1 MTASVT
7 VFDYAV
13 DCAVLTVKRAG
24 PPAEP
29 VDTPFTPEQAENWVR
44 DAITR
49 LARLPDAF
57 VTMHITDGNMVHVAG
72 TVSEQVMEHYH
83 EYIHDPRERSV
94 TLSPCFTNGERDR
107 TYGFSMCFDNVDHS
121 DVILEQILFLYTPF

>member
-1 MTASVT
+1 MTSSVT

-13 DCAVLTVKRAG
+13 PCAVLAVQRAG

-29 VDTPFTPEQAENWVR
+29 VDTPFTPEQAENWVSN
-44 DAITR
+44 AITG

-57 VTMHITDGNMVHVAG
+57 VTMRITDGKMVHVSG
-72 TVSEQVMEHYH
+72 KVSEQVMEHYH
-83 EYIHDPRERSV
+83 EYIHDPSERRV
-94 TLSPCFTNGERDR
+94 TLYPCFTNGESDG
-107 TYGFSMCFDNVDHS
+107 TYGFSMCFDNMDHS